1 MGRALLPRGIVLG
14 TFLAAA
20 CLSPRR
26 PEPPLRFVLL
36 HTNDLHGQLLPREVR
51 RPSGE
56 GTVRVGGFA
65 TIGAY
70 VASAREEA
78 RGSGADLLLVDAGD
92 WYQGTPEGARTK
104 GGAVV
109 EWMNLVGYD
118 AAVLGNHEF
127 DHGLGNLRRLLDLAK
142 FPVLAANVFVR
153 KTGERPAG
161 IRPHAVLE
169 RKGIRFAFVGLLS
182 RATPDQTTAEI
193 GAELRFDP
201 EEEAVGGAVE
211 AARREADLVFLLTHC
226 GLETDRA
233 LARLAPEV
241 SLVVGGHS
249 HTRLAEPER
258 VGAPLVLQ
266 TGSKGGAIGR
276 VEFTVDPATKEIGSI
291 RARLVDLSPEERGE
305 DPASAALVRREEA
318 AVRAEMDE
326 EVGTL
331 LADLPRGPGIGSS
344 PAGNLVADA
353 MREAGGADV
362 AFTNKGG
369 VRTSLLAGPVTRR
382 SFFELLPFENT
393 VVVLEMTGAEIE
405 AVLRASLGGEGRTPL
420 EASGILVRWRRAPE
434 GRGELLSATVGGAPI
449 DPVRAYRVAVNSFL
463 ARGGD
468 GYRAFAGPGS
478 REDKGVLLRDAA
490 VEWFRRR
497 SPVRPAAEERF
508 EQAR

>member
-1 MGRALLPRGIVLG
+1 MGRALLLRALLLG
-14 TFLAAA
+14 TLLATA
-20 CLSPRR
+20 CLRPRAS
-26 PEPPLRFVLL
+26 EAPLRFVLL

-51 RPSGE
+51 SPSGE
-56 GTVRVGGFA
+56 GTARVGGFA

-70 VASAREEA
+70 VAAAREEA
-78 RGSGADLLLVDAGD
+78 RTSGADLLLVDAGD

-118 AAVLGNHEF
+118 AAALGNHEF

-142 FPVLAANVFVR
+142 FPVLAANVLER
-153 KTGERPAG
+153 KTGERLPG

-169 RKGIRFAFVGLLS
+169 RKGIRFAFVGLL
-182 RATPDQTTAEI
+182 AHLTPELTTAAI
-193 GAELRFDP
+193 GEELRFIR
-201 EEEAVGGAVE
+201 EEEALPGALA
-211 AARREADLVFLLTHC
+211 AARREADRVFLLTHC
-226 GLETDRA
+226 GVETDRA

-241 SLVVGGHS
+241 PLVIGGHS
-249 HTRLAEPER
+249 HTRLAEPQR
-258 VGAPLVLQ
+258 VGSTLVLQ
-266 TGSKGGAIGR
+266 TGAKGDAIGR
-276 VEFTVDPATKEIGSI
+276 VEFTVDRATKEIGSI
-291 RARLVDLSPEERGE
+291 RARLVDLAPGVQGE
-305 DPASAALVRREEA
+305 DPASAAIVRREEA
-318 AVRAEMDE
+318 AVRAEMEE

-331 LADLPRGPGIGSS
+331 LADLPRGSGNGSS

-353 MREAGGADV
+353 MREAGAADV

-369 VRTSLLAGPVTRR
+369 VRASLLAGPVTRR

-405 AVLRASLGGEGRTPL
+405 EALRSSLRGEGRTPL

-434 GRGELLSATVGGAPI
+434 GRGDLVSASLGGAPL
-449 DPVRAYRVAVNSFL
+449 DPGRNYRVAVNSFL

-468 GYRAFAGPGS
+468 GYRAFEGPS
-478 REDKGVLLRDAA
+478 KREDKGVLLRDAA

-497 SPVRPAAEERF
+497 SPVRPVPEERF
-508 EQAR
+508 EETP